1 MPKEPIQNKDELIRI
16 LVSQKDTIRSYGV
29 KELNVFGSF
38 ARNQQIST
46 QSDID
51 FLVEFEE
58 GKKSFDNFID
68 LNFFLED
75 LTGRKVELL
84 TYQSLSQFI
93 GPHIIKH
100 MEHVG
105 I

>member
-1 MPKEPIQNKDELIRI
+1 MSKEPIQNKDELMRV
-16 LVSQKDTIRSYGV
+16 LLSQRETIRSFGV
-29 KELNVFGSF
+29 KELHVFGSF
-38 ARNQQIST
+38 VRNEHINK